1 MDRKYK
7 AVVIDDHAGVRDFI
21 VEALRARNFNVRGY
35 EHAEGAL
42 ATIFE
47 GASLSEQPDLI
58 VVDLQLEQNSMQG
71 IDLVAE
77 LADRNVSSEILV
89 ISGNLGNAEMAESI
103 MAGAGAALPKPFEDF
118 RVAIKKMEILAD
130 TGKKRRLYRMTGQLS
145 DMDSQRLARPV
156 FLSYSTKDKR
166 MANGLR
172 RNLESRNS
180 SVWYAPNA
188 IEGGEFWEKRIKEGI
203 EQATI
208 FVALVTANYLE
219 SARCFGE
226 LFGFQGR
233 PDFTQKPEL
242 LLLPLLCVSQKDVDN
257 NPNFGPI
264 LRDFQSIDLS
274 TRFIDGLTLLLARI
288 QDRLPEHVAELD
300 NKGPSHVTSGGVQ
313 SFSGKTA

>member
-42 ATIFE
+42 AAIFE
-47 GASLSEQPDLI
+47 GVSLPEQPDLV
-58 VVDLQLEQNSMQG
+58 VVDLQLEQNRMQG

-77 LADRNVSSEILV
+77 LADRNVASEILV

-103 MAGAGAALPKPFEDF
+103 MVGAGAALPKPFEDF
-118 RVAIKKMEILAD
+118 RVAIRKMETLAE
-130 TGKKRRLYRMTGQLS
+130 TGKRRRLFRMTGQSS

-156 FLSYSTKDKR
+156 FLSYSSKDKR

-172 RNLESRNS
+172 RNLESRNI
-180 SVWYAPNA
+180 SVWYAPYA
-188 IEGGEFWEKRIKEGI
+188 IEGGEVWEKRIQEGI
-203 EQATI
+203 TQATI

-219 SARCFGE
+219 SAPCFGE

-233 PDFTQKPEL
+233 LDPAKKPDL
-242 LLLPLLCVSQKDVDN
+242 LVLPLLFVSQKDVSN

-264 LRDFQSIDLS
+264 LRDFQSIDAS

-288 QDRLPEHVAELD
+288 QDWLPEDTAELD
-300 NKGPSHVTSGGVQ
+300 NRGPSHITPGGVQ
-313 SFSGKTA
+313 SFSGKIA